1 MTGSAAAARDPA
13 ATAAARRGTESAA
26 MCGDGEWERA
36 GLRVR
41 VLGFDRRREEG
52 TGAGGQE
59 GGFCLSGA
67 RNGNGGERREEG
79 GRWRRGGS
87 VQRVIVPR
95 SYFIINKKRR
105 GKKKVAAQRNG
116 PPARV
121 GRWRVPV
128 RSPLRSARSG
138 PPARSPLASC
148 WCSFCFA
155 YHHQTPQTLGSNILL
170 TTPVRTTRGSH
181 QAAIKKRD
189 QLPFVCDCMALCG
202 YL

>member
-1 MTGSAAAARDPA
+1 MNPWKEPAAHPREARAAPANRQQQYRGKKKQHARRKRREHGHEQYTLTGSAAAARDPA

-79 GRWRRGGS
+79 GRWRRCGEAFS
-87 VQRVIVPR
+87 VW
-95 SYFIINKKRR
+95 S
-105 GKKKVAAQRNG
+105 
-116 PPARV
+116 
-121 GRWRVPV
+121 
-128 RSPLRSARSG
+128 
-138 PPARSPLASC
+138 
-148 WCSFCFA
+148 
-155 YHHQTPQTLGSNILL
+155 LL
-170 TTPVRTTRGSH
+170 V
-181 QAAIKKRD
+181 
-189 QLPFVCDCMALCG
+189 FVV
-202 YL
+202 